1 MKREPP
7 NMTTLRTDEQ
17 LLAAYRRGDRGAIEE
32 LARRYERA
40 WLGAALGLVGG
51 RRELALDA
59 VQETWMR
66 IIHFAD
72 QFDGRSQ
79 FRTWAYRILI
89 NRSRDLLARM
99 NGQATAGL
107 SDDATIPD
115 EGRGPLIEAADERE
129 RVRRAVSQLSAD
141 QRAIVLLCY
150 HSGLTH
156 EEAADVLKLPGGTL
170 KSRLHAALT
179 ELREILGPEYQA

>member
-1 MKREPP
+1 
-7 NMTTLRTDEQ
+7 MTSSQTDEQ
-17 LLAAYRRGDRGAIEE
+17 LLAAFRDGDRGAIEA
-32 LARRYERA
+32 LAGRYERA

-51 RRELALDA
+51 RRELARDA

-72 QFDGRSQ
+72 QFDGRSR
-79 FRTWAYRILI
+79 FKTWAYRILI
-89 NRSRDLLARM
+89 NRTRDLLAKT
-99 NGQATAGL
+99 NGQIAATL
-107 SDDATIPD
+107 PD
-115 EGRGPLIEAADERE
+115 ESSVPDRRSGTPIEARDEQE
-129 RVRRAVSQLSAD
+129 CVRRAVSQLSAD

-156 EEAADVLKLPGGTL
+156 EEAAEVLKVPSGTL

-179 ELREILGPEYQA
+179 ELREILGPEYQS